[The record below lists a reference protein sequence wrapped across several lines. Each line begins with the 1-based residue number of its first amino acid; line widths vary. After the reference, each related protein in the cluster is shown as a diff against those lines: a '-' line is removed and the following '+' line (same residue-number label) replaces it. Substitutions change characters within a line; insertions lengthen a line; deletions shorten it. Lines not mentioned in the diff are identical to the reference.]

1 MLTIFVIVFINL
13 VGFGIIIPLLPF
25 YGEHYGASPEKV
37 TALMATYSL
46 FQFLFAPIW
55 GYISDRVGR
64 KPILIISLLG
74 TIIAYLLLAMAP
86 NLIWLF
92 VARAIAGIMAGSI
105 SAAFAFMA
113 DITTREDR
121 TKGMGIIG
129 SAFGLGFIA
138 GPAIGGFL
146 AGGDINNT
154 NFQVPAYYAAGFAA
168 LASIF
173 SVFFLRESLPAI
185 KRQTWQLR
193 FKPIQSLKAINL
205 KLPPDV
211 KYILYLTFF
220 AISVFAALE
229 STFAMW
235 TERNF
240 SWGVEQNG
248 YIFAYSGIISAIIQG
263 FLVGPMAKKWGLK
276 SVINQGFLF
285 LVIGLVLLPF
295 SNTLLL
301 LLVSMAIVTYGFSLT
316 SPALTSQLS
325 LQVSESDQGTV
336 LGLSRSISTLARVIG
351 PLISGYIFVYFGKDW
366 PFFVGGIIILTVL
379 IYGIM
384 YKR

>member
-1 MLTIFVIVFINL
+1 
-13 VGFGIIIPLLPF
+13 
-25 YGEHYGASPEKV
+25 
-37 TALMATYSL
+37 
-46 FQFLFAPIW
+46 
-55 GYISDRVGR
+55 
-64 KPILIISLLG
+64 
-74 TIIAYLLLAMAP
+74 MAP

-173 SVFFLRESLPAI
+173 SVFFLRESLPTI
-185 KRQTWQLR
+185 KRQNWQLR
-193 FKPIQSLKAINL
+193 FEPIRSLKAINL

-276 SVINQGFLF
+276 SVIN
-285 LVIGLVLLPF
+285 
-295 SNTLLL
+295 
-301 LLVSMAIVTYGFSLT
+301 
-316 SPALTSQLS
+316 LS
-325 LQVSESDQGTV
+325 L
-336 LGLSRSISTLARVIG
+336 IHI
-351 PLISGYIFVYFGKDW
+351 
-366 PFFVGGIIILTVL
+366 
-379 IYGIM
+379 
-384 YKR
+384 

>member
-1 MLTIFVIVFINL
+1 
-13 VGFGIIIPLLPF
+13 
-25 YGEHYGASPEKV
+25 
-37 TALMATYSL
+37 
-46 FQFLFAPIW
+46 
-55 GYISDRVGR
+55 
-64 KPILIISLLG
+64 
-74 TIIAYLLLAMAP
+74 
-86 NLIWLF
+86 
-92 VARAIAGIMAGSI
+92 
-105 SAAFAFMA
+105 
-113 DITTREDR
+113 
-121 TKGMGIIG
+121 
-129 SAFGLGFIA
+129 
-138 GPAIGGFL
+138 
-146 AGGDINNT
+146 
-154 NFQVPAYYAAGFAA
+154 
-168 LASIF
+168 
-173 SVFFLRESLPAI
+173 
-185 KRQTWQLR
+185 
-193 FKPIQSLKAINL
+193 
-205 KLPPDV
+205 
-211 KYILYLTFF
+211 
-220 AISVFAALE
+220 
-229 STFAMW
+229 MW

-295 SNTLLL
+295 SKTLLL

-366 PFFVGGIIILTVL
+366 PFFVGGIIILIVL
-379 IYGIM
+379 IYGII

>member
-1 MLTIFVIVFINL
+1 M
-13 VGFGIIIPLLPF
+13 
-25 YGEHYGASPEKV
+25 
-37 TALMATYSL
+37 
-46 FQFLFAPIW
+46 
-55 GYISDRVGR
+55 
-64 KPILIISLLG
+64 
-74 TIIAYLLLAMAP
+74 
-86 NLIWLF
+86 
-92 VARAIAGIMAGSI
+92 
-105 SAAFAFMA
+105 
-113 DITTREDR
+113 
-121 TKGMGIIG
+121 
-129 SAFGLGFIA
+129 
-138 GPAIGGFL
+138 
-146 AGGDINNT
+146 
-154 NFQVPAYYAAGFAA
+154 
-168 LASIF
+168 
-173 SVFFLRESLPAI
+173 PAI

-336 LGLSRSISTLARVIG
+336 L
-351 PLISGYIFVYFGKDW
+351 
-366 PFFVGGIIILTVL
+366 
-379 IYGIM
+379 YGIM